1 MTALRMIGNDVC
13 DSLAH
18 TGDEAGVLELANG
31 RVIELVDACE
41 LVVAVKVDLPAELG
55 ELFGETGFDEADGAV
70 VDAFLGLS
78 VVSGMQRCLCEVG

>member
-55 ELFGETGFDEADGAV
+55 ELFGETGFDEADGGRGRRLPWTECGQRYAT
-70 VDAFLGLS
+70 LS
-78 VVSGMQRCLCEVG
+78 V